1 MSAGYL
7 LFLVIGRVFIF
18 IGNKFV
24 QQNEVKIKFLNRLL
38 SCSLCTG
45 VWVYTIM
52 SWLLG
57 YYVFE
62 DWSPYVPFVS
72 ELAAGCFSS
81 LLVYYVEHGW
91 RSLYEVIV
99 V

>member
-1 MSAGYL
+1 M
-7 LFLVIGRVFIF
+7 FLVIGRTFIF
-18 IGNKFV
+18 FGKKFV
-24 QQNEVKIKFLNRLL
+24 EQNEIKIKFLNKLL

-52 SWLLG
+52 SFLTH

-62 DWSPYVPFVS
+62 DFVSYIPILS

-81 LLVYYVEHGW
+81 LLVYYIETGY
-91 RSLYEVIV
+91 RSLHEVVIV
-99 V
+99 